1 MCCIESV
8 GRAIKY
14 YTDFDN
20 SQPLQFADIKEIL
33 NLPCPTPSAKMCN
46 NYTPPLDIDALDELL
61 QEKYPLS
68 DSLMTEMKP
77 KPSIFTGY

>member
-1 MCCIESV
+1 MQ
-8 GRAIKY
+8 Y

-20 SQPLQFADIKEIL
+20 SQPLHISDIEEIL
-33 NLPCPTPSAKMCN
+33 NLPYPTPSAKMGN

-68 DSLMTEMKP
+68 DSLLTEMKP
-77 KPSIFTGY
+77 KPSIFTGH

>member
-1 MCCIESV
+1 MQ
-8 GRAIKY
+8 Y

-20 SQPLQFADIKEIL
+20 SQPLQFSDIEEIL
-33 NLPCPTPSAKMCN
+33 NLPYPTPSAKMGN

-68 DSLMTEMKP
+68 DSLLTEMKP
-77 KPSIFTGY
+77 KPSIFTGH